1 MQGTNHLPAAPRET
15 SGRAGAI
22 ALALALGL
30 GLAACQAKSP
40 EADTAVAPAAAAPAT
55 ASPPATAEPARAAPA
70 TTAADADDQDMP
82 PQRPDDSYNKATL
95 RPQYATCVKSSGG
108 ETPALQACGDDE
120 LAWQEQR
127 LEQAF
132 MRIVDGPDSK
142 DKDRL
147 MDEQAAY
154 MSDTNRYCS
163 WNPAEDGQGQML
175 DAQSCRIN
183 RTANRAD
190 VLQALTSK

>member
-1 MQGTNHLPAAPRET
+1 MTKTCHPGARMILQQGH
-15 SGRAGAI
+15 
-22 ALALALGL
+22 
-30 GLAACQAKSP
+30 
-40 EADTAVAPAAAAPAT
+40 VAAAVRHVR
-55 ASPPATAEPARAAPA
+55 EL
-70 TTAADADDQDMP
+70 
-82 PQRPDDSYNKATL
+82 QRRRD
-95 RPQYATCVKSSGG
+95 
-108 ETPALQACGDDE
+108 PALQACGDEE

-132 MRIVDGPDSK
+132 MKIVDGPDGK

-163 WNPAEDGQGQML
+163 WNPAEDGQAQML

>member
-15 SGRAGAI
+15 FGRAGAT

-30 GLAACQAKSP
+30 SLAACQAKSP
-40 EADTAVAPAAAAPAT
+40 EADTAVAPT

-95 RPQYATCVKSSGG
+95 RPQYATCVNSSGG
-108 ETPALQACGDDE
+108 ETPALQACGDEE

-132 MRIVDGPDSK
+132 MKIVDGPDGK